1 MVGLGEGG
9 KKMDQIMLEIF
20 KGMIGAIQQ
29 LAMDE
34 YGVMLVLFIL
44 ALLFQVADVILGT
57 AQAKINNDVK
67 SGKIGDGILKKTS
80 ILLMMI
86 LIFFVGICLPSIVG
100 TPLIFLV
107 FVWELWN
114 ELVSITENL
123 HKMGVDVSFLQPILK
138 SLKVF
143 VESQNEDETEG
154 KK

>member
-1 MVGLGEGG
+1 
-9 KKMDQIMLEIF
+9 MDQIMLEIF